1 MEKEE
6 LNNQEL
12 WDKFISQ
19 LEKFKDTKVILKA
32 EERIVAYYQT
42 TESPKLE
49 FEEGETAL
57 SPQEYAEEEG
67 VDHES
72 WGIDSIINPKTVI
85 QNDDYIINY
94 VEGEFLLDSILEA
107 LKNYEFE
114 EHDSHGGFYAED
126 YFNDAIRDEY
136 TAPELLEERGMNIT
150 KNLKVEGYTDDSGNT
165 KNDIEVTWL
174 NYESTDQFDLTILL
188 SQEVVDFIEK
198 FQEENS

>member
-42 TESPKLE
+42 TESPELE

-57 SPQEYAEEEG
+57 TPQEYAKEEG

-72 WGIDSIINPKTVI
+72 WGIDSIINPKMVI

-94 VEGEFLLDSILEA
+94 VEGEFLLDSILEV
-107 LKNYEFE
+107 LKNYEIE
-114 EHDSHGGFYAED
+114 DHDSYGGFYAED

-188 SQEVVDFIEK
+188 SQEVDDFIEK